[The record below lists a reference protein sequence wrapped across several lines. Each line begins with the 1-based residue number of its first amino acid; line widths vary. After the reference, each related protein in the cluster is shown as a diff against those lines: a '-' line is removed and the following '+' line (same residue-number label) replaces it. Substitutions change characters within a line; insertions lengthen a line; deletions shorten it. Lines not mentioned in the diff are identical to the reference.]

1 MGSVRIESYRCLSE
15 RYRRKSFGM
24 VESINFFDS
33 VPDNWVTIEI
43 RI

>member
-1 MGSVRIESYRCLSE
+1 MGSARIESYRCLSE
-15 RYRRKSFGM
+15 RCRGKSFGM
-24 VESINFFDS
+24 VDTINFFDS